1 MPFVRGEFQA
11 FVKAPG
17 RYPLQVAIES
27 HDRSQ
32 RLALADAELLVTAEG
47 PMHANVSDDVA
58 DLEDGRA
65 MRVLRHALRPDAN
78 SSCHVHCV
86 STDELDELR
95 AEAAHQLYQSPP
107 LQRVIRRER
116 RRQQR
121 RGGQWGQQGLSYCK
135 WERECV
141 CFACSSFHSSVCTLC
156 TCMCQHTSDTR
167 MCTHVR

>member
-58 DLEDGRA
+58 EVGWTGDEGVAACAATRRKFKLPRA
-65 MRVLRHALRPDAN
+65 L
-78 SSCHVHCV
+78 C
-86 STDELDELR
+86 
-95 AEAAHQLYQSPP
+95 LY
-107 LQRVIRRER
+107 RR
-116 RRQQR
+116 
-121 RGGQWGQQGLSYCK
+121 
-135 WERECV
+135 
-141 CFACSSFHSSVCTLC
+141 T
-156 TCMCQHTSDTR
+156 
-167 MCTHVR
+167 